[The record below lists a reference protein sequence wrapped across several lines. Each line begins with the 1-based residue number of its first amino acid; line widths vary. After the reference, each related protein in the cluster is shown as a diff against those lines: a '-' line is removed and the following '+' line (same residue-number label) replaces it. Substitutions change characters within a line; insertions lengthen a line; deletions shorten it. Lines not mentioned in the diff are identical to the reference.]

1 MSLPINLRF
10 FHSRFVRR
18 LTTLS
23 GGFVLGQLLIF
34 ASSPILTRLFTPAE
48 FGVYAVFTALT
59 GIFGNVLSMRYELAV
74 PIAKSDRDAAALAAL
89 AVFSVVA
96 SCALT
101 VPIAWLGAD
110 WLARKTEMP
119 ELSSLLWAVPLTIVA
134 LSTAESASYW
144 SVYRGTFGINAT
156 ARLVQSAV
164 QSALQVLFGLL
175 GFAGGGMVMGYAAGY
190 VVRVAFMAV
199 SFSRADRLLLAS
211 PQWSAVI
218 GNARRNWQYPAFSAP
233 SALLEASTQLML
245 PIFLAML
252 FGPTM
257 AGLFALGQRL
267 MGLPIRLF
275 AQAARQVFLGEAAER
290 EPAAIFGLFK
300 KASLLFFGLGVIGM
314 APVLFA
320 GPTLFALLFGEPWR
334 AAGEIVQL
342 LVPLY
347 LVRFV
352 VTPVSQTLNILGRQK
367 LHLVSSSVD
376 MALMLTTFAAT
387 WLLDLPPMVAVLLF
401 SLGSTAA
408 YSLYFLLAWQVAR
421 HHRNALPPATRP
433 EAQPQPVPGE

>member
-1 MSLPINLRF
+1 M
-10 FHSRFVRR
+10 
-18 LTTLS
+18 
-23 GGFVLGQLLIF
+23 LGQLLIL

-74 PIAKSDRDAAALAAL
+74 PIAKSDRDAAALAAM

-101 VPIAWLGAD
+101 VPVAWLGAD

-233 SALLEASTQLML
+233 STLLEASTQLML

-300 KASLLFFGLGVIGM
+300 KASLLFFGLGVVGM

-401 SLGSTAA
+401 SLGSTTA
-408 YSLYFLLAWQVAR
+408 YSLYFLLAWRVAR